1 MIYII
6 LGIVSVV
13 MLFGSVCACF
23 KWGEDEGICQYGH
36 NERSETDCL

>member
-13 MLFGSVCACF
+13 MLLGA
-23 KWGEDEGICQYGH
+23 ICNCSKVGQNDRISNYNY
-36 NERSETDCL
+36 NE